1 SSRSGSRWDVGAAR
15 SRSGAG
21 RPGSPMSRRGTIRR
35 RSKNDSRPFRA
46 HRSGSCSRP
55 VSSEARR
62 PVRRGAWPG
71 RRGRAAGE
79 AGVSDGPGH
88 VVPFRFELSSLVE
101 RAVASLYWHLVT
113 RPTGQALRLGIESQ
127 IGEIGSTC
135 LSVLD
140 FAQVA
145 FVDYSCADET
155 VAKLIQRFLADDRPA
170 DAYFVVRGMAEH
182 HREPIDAVLERH
194 GLALVAETE
203 PGTGMLL
210 GVVSEAERAAWSVVE
225 RLGRADSTDV
235 A

>member
-1 SSRSGSRWDVGAAR
+1 
-15 SRSGAG
+15 
-21 RPGSPMSRRGTIRR
+21 
-35 RSKNDSRPFRA
+35 
-46 HRSGSCSRP
+46 
-55 VSSEARR
+55 
-62 PVRRGAWPG
+62 
-71 RRGRAAGE
+71 
-79 AGVSDGPGH
+79 VSDGPGH

-101 RAVASLYWHLVT
+101 RSVASLYSHLVT

-235 A
+235 AGALGIPVAEAAGLLGSLVRRRIALRGRRNGYHYSLISLLAATS